1 MGPEGLAMLSPQP
14 RRAFFGPIV
23 AQQTESNQS
32 WPCSPWSAGTE
43 EARNELHGILGSRLS
58 PDGMRAHDSRPLS
71 AVSTSAGP
79 TPGPDEKLSPQQSKN
94 DGYGVALQ
102 NPAGLSKKLPMALP
116 MGAVECKSNTDA
128 SAMSSQVRKVFVGG
142 IPQDLTQDE
151 LYNIF
156 SEFSRVKKA
165 WLQRYRANAGNQGSA
180 PPHNHRG
187 FGFVI
192 FYDGTAVDQML
203 GQNFS
208 RFIILSDG
216 RKLEVKRAVSS
227 SDMRAAEDTRPPL
240 TSTISMA
247 GRGAAGPAY
256 QLEQRQAPSLQPQ
269 PHPHPQQQAQHA
281 PPSPPA
287 VAMPQSAPWPGMP
300 NMMAG
305 HHGHWMAAQAP
316 PLQTS
321 AQPHSVVLAAI
332 QVPWP
337 GGAMAAQNLPH
348 SCFQPMGL
356 PLQGY
361 TPLPCQQGPCS

>member
-14 RRAFFGPIV
+14 RRAFFGPVV
-23 AQQTESNQS
+23 AQQTEGNQS

-58 PDGMRAHDSRPLS
+58 PDSMRAHDSRPLS

-79 TPGPDEKLSPQQSKN
+79 TPGPDEKLSPQQSNN
-94 DGYGVALQ
+94 DGYGVAFQ
-102 NPAGLSKKLPMALP
+102 NPTGFSMKLPMALP
-116 MGAVECKSNTDA
+116 MGAMEPKSNTDA

-192 FYDGTAVDQML
+192 FYDGTAVDQMI
-203 GQNFS
+203 GQNLS
-208 RFIILSDG
+208 RFIILRDG

-240 TSTISMA
+240 TSTVSMA
-247 GRGAAGPAY
+247 GRGAAGPAS

-269 PHPHPQQQAQHA
+269 PHPQQQAQHVL
-281 PPSPPA
+281 PSPPA
-287 VAMPQSAPWPGMP
+287 VAMPQGAPWPGMP
-300 NMMAG
+300 SMMAG
-305 HHGHWMAAQAP
+305 HQGQWMAAQAP
-316 PLQTS
+316 PLQPS

-337 GGAMAAQNLPH
+337 GGAMAAQSLPH

-361 TPLPCQQGPCS
+361 TPLPCQQGPCT